1 MRDLATRLLAGQ
13 NQSGAWGYLCPIVA
27 PAKQKELLSVLNAYN
42 PSKEIPAAQQL
53 VPACACRRGMS
64 LQTDAGDNS
73 VTQFAVLGL
82 WVARKHQV
90 PVDRSLLM
98 AEAHARAAQKDE
110 GGWAYSPGWK
120 ATDAMTCAGLM
131 ELAVGRGV
139 SGEMEGGKAR
149 QADPQFEKGIW
160 YLSDIY
166 DRGGT
171 AAAAAASTPPAYATL
186 QPLAATL
193 LGHALQGQRAAWK
206 KDLAAFQAE
215 LGRCLAADAPPTP
228 KRTCSRS
235 RTRSSST
242 TTHRTTR

>member
-1 MRDLATRLLAGQ
+1 
-13 NQSGAWGYLCPIVA
+13 
-27 PAKQKELLSVLNAYN
+27 
-42 PSKEIPAAQQL
+42 
-53 VPACACRRGMS
+53 
-64 LQTDAGDNS
+64 
-73 VTQFAVLGL
+73 
-82 WVARKHQV
+82 
-90 PVDRSLLM
+90 
-98 AEAHARAAQKDE
+98 
-110 GGWAYSPGWK
+110 
-120 ATDAMTCAGLM
+120 M

-166 DRGGT
+166 DRGGA

-215 LGRCLAADAPPTP
+215 LERCLAADAPADAKKDMQQIADQIEQYHDAPDDKVTQEKAALVKQIQQSP
-228 KRTCSRS
+228 AGRAARQQGWRRRRRRRGRGWRRAGSYCRTA
-235 RTRSSST
+235 TRA
-242 TTHRTTR
+242 